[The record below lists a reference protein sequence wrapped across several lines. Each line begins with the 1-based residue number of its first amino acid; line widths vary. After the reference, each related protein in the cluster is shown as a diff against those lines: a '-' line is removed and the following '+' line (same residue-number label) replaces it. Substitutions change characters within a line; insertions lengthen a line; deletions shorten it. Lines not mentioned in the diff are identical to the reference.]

1 MGVIKALVKLSEL
14 SSSSNLRLCFSKEAP
29 KTSRRLVKLLD
40 SLSLFEAG
48 GRPKGGIVYI
58 EDEEVAISLGGE
70 QIGKDGRIDLKNM
83 PLVPLDYYNSTDKGK
98 VNQNDILVC
107 KDGALT
113 GKCCFVKFNFP
124 IKEVMINEHVYIV
137 RSDETYLQK
146 FLFYILR
153 DEYTQFQI
161 KDLAYRKK
169 GQPGLNIDH
178 LSLIKIPYFGIPEQ
192 QDILS
197 KIENIENEIDNLI
210 NSKADTTKIINQVF
224 GEVFGFDWEEFENI
238 KKVKSYTSSISKFA
252 NNIDCRMGIRFHNK
266 AGAYIQYFLESK
278 TNKRIKDFISEL
290 IVLGKSVSPSD
301 YDEDGEYFY
310 IAMSNIKSW
319 AFDPEDCKKV
329 SESYAASN
337 LNKTVKK
344 GDILLARSGEGTIG
358 KVALIEDEEID
369 GIFSD
374 FTQRIRLIGFDSW
387 CAYYYM
393 RSDFF
398 QYLVYT
404 HKKGLGNNTNI
415 FPSQIKEFPIPDW
428 DETKQ
433 AEIVEKIK
441 SQLDKQKVIDRH
453 IEEKQQAINK
463 IIEGAVKTKR
473 ANA

>member
-1 MGVIKALVKLSEL
+1 MGIVKATIKFSAL
-14 SSSSNLRLCFSKEAP
+14 SSNYNLRLCFSKEAP
-29 KTSRRLVKLLD
+29 KTSRRLIKLLD

-48 GRPKGGIVYI
+48 SRPKGGVVYL

-83 PLVPLDYYNSTDKGK
+83 PLVPLDYYNSTKKGK

-124 IKEVMINEHVYIV
+124 IDEIMVNEHVYIV
-137 RSDETYLQK
+137 RSNATYLQK

-153 DEYTQFQI
+153 DEFTQFQI

-169 GQPGLNIDH
+169 GQPGLNANH

-197 KIENIENEIDNLI
+197 KIEISENEIENLI
-210 NSKADTTKIINQVF
+210 ISKADTSKVINQVF
-224 GEVFGFDWEEFENI
+224 GEAFGFKWEEFENI
-238 KKVKSYTSSISKFA
+238 KKEKAYSSSISKFA

-266 AGAYIQYFLESK
+266 AGAYVQSFLESK
-278 TNKRIKDFISEL
+278 TSKKIKDFISEP

-301 YDEDGEYFY
+301 YDEEGEYYY
-310 IAMSNIKSW
+310 IAMSNIKTW
-319 AFDPEDCKKV
+319 AFDHEDCKKV
-329 SESYAASN
+329 SENYATSN

-358 KVALIEDEEID
+358 KVALIEDEDIN
-369 GIFSD
+369 GIFAD
-374 FTQRIRLIGFDSW
+374 FTQRIRLTGFAPL

-393 RSDFF
+393 RSEFF

-441 SQLDKQKVIDRH
+441 NQLDEQKEIERQ
-453 IEEKQQAINK
+453 IEEKQQTINK
-463 IIEGAVKTKR
+463 IIEDAIKHGQV
-473 ANA
+473 NP